1 MATCVLLM
9 GVATMQAQ
17 DITFYTPNT
26 VRVVKE
32 SGTQNAKAG
41 KKSLTVKVRKVS
53 GASGYQVLY
62 ATNKKMTGA
71 KVTTF
76 KGGKKTKLKVS
87 GLKKGKTYYVRYRP
101 YKNKGGRIY
110 YGVLKKTLKVRVK

>member
-1 MATCVLLM
+1 M
-9 GVATMQAQ
+9 GRPTTYKRLV
-17 DITFYTPNT
+17 DEVN
-26 VRVVKE
+26 VC
-32 SGTQNAKAG
+32 AKALKTLG
-41 KKSLTVKVRKVS
+41 VREGDKVTIAMPNCPQAV
-53 GASGYQVLY
+53 VILY